1 MQKIEVLQAIKKM
14 YKDELII
21 SINESEPI
29 KNKTIKD
36 INSFCRLR
44 KDKDIKYKVLG
55 DIRNLYRLEKK
66 KSINDRLLRD
76 IRTLYESNEEDYYK
90 PIRTDNTFSNNYI

>member
-1 MQKIEVLQAIKKM
+1 MILPVKLLQKIEVLQAIKKM

-66 KSINDRLLRD
+66 KS
-76 IRTLYESNEEDYYK
+76 TAFCSHA
-90 PIRTDNTFSNNYI
+90 TFNGICHSMKDPLN